1 MDTRKARVDA
11 AECLIAGQVVSMG
24 RDPYFGGF
32 GPMHGPLQ
40 PLFLATHYFHR
51 LRLALVSISR
61 IIPECA
67 ERTNHECAGLPS
79 CESSLDHDNIIPSD
93 NWKAANMTRTV
104 SGLFHQVVPSTS
116 PDLV

>member
-67 ERTNHECAGLPS
+67 ERTNHECAGLP
-79 CESSLDHDNIIPSD
+79 
-93 NWKAANMTRTV
+93 
-104 SGLFHQVVPSTS
+104 
-116 PDLV
+116 